1 MSPRSFVK
9 NLTFQSNDLGQAQNH
24 TGSIEDIAVGFV
36 NKGDIMPTPVLY
48 LSDIGDSS
56 RVTAKFTSVLP
67 IYITSDYEETDI
79 VRGQV
84 DTPAMWT
91 QDLTTLAQSTSWN
104 LARDPLDVTRSI
116 MLD

>member
-1 MSPRSFVK
+1 
-9 NLTFQSNDLGQAQNH
+9 
-24 TGSIEDIAVGFV
+24 
-36 NKGDIMPTPVLY
+36 MPTPVLY

-84 DTPAMWT
+84 DTPAMWM
-91 QDLTTLAQSTSWN
+91 QDLTTLAQSTTWN
-104 LARDPLDVTRSI
+104 LARDPTTGRYSI
-116 MLD
+116 DHA